1 MVKNFSDCARFQDG
15 GDDFQGSPA
24 MRAMLNVNIEHPL
37 EQTRPTDTHGSRGRW
52 HSITRAGWI
61 TFVFPATGNNLRT
74 KLRVG
79 REHVMETNEVETWA
93 WKLTR
98 PVAA

>member
-15 GDDFQGSPA
+15 GDDFQCSPA

-37 EQTRPTDTHGSRGRW
+37 EQTRAQLIRTEAEEGGTAS
-52 HSITRAGWI
+52 
-61 TFVFPATGNNLRT
+61 FVQDGLLLFFLLPGT

-79 REHVMETNEVETWA
+79 REHALETNEVEPW
-93 WKLTR
+93 
-98 PVAA
+98 PGN